1 MEGAD
6 DSIGDGM
13 AHHLELLACVARSD
27 GDVSVEEALAIRSF
41 MHSAGTSVDDVQRVS
56 ILLDMKA
63 DIDVEAVLQ
72 RLASE
77 CTAWSLAEAIRDAY
91 IIASADGEV
100 TNHEISTV
108 ERLFELLELPMEH
121 RAKLHRWAR
130 NAASQQLLGMTFIS
144 ASLDHVRTST
154 DSPLLHD
161 DRVGSPSP
169 SPSPSPS
176 AAGGAEKR
184 TPSMRI
190 GIVKRSVHEI
200 GGDKD

>member
-1 MEGAD
+1 
-6 DSIGDGM
+6 M

-41 MHSAGTSVDDVQRVS
+41 MDSAGTSVEDVQRVS
-56 ILLDMKA
+56 GLLDLKN
-63 DIDVEAVLQ
+63 DIDVEKVLA
-72 RLASE
+72 RLAGQ

-108 ERLFELLELPMEH
+108 ERLFEILNLSLEH

-144 ASLDHVRTST
+144 ANLDHARTAE
-154 DSPLLHD
+154 DSPVLHD
-161 DRVGSPSP
+161 RRMDPQPERR
-169 SPSPSPS
+169 
-176 AAGGAEKR
+176 K
-184 TPSMRI
+184 PSMRMDV
-190 GIVKRSVHEI
+190 VKRSVHEL
-200 GGDKD
+200 GDKGD

>member
-1 MEGAD
+1 MKGAND
-6 DSIGDGM
+6 TIADSM

-27 GDVSVEEALAIRSF
+27 GDVSIEEALAIRSF
-41 MHSAGTSVDDVQRVS
+41 MNSAGTSVDDVQRVS

-63 DIDVEAVLQ
+63 EIDVEGVLS

-108 ERLFELLELPMEH
+108 ERLFELLDLPMEH

-144 ASLDHVRTST
+144 ASLDQVHTADDAPV
-154 DSPLLHD
+154 LHETRMD
-161 DRVGSPSP
+161 TQPN
-169 SPSPSPS
+169 
-176 AAGGAEKR
+176 KR
-184 TPSMRI
+184 KPSMRV
-190 GIVKRSVHEI
+190 GVVKRSVHEI
-200 GGDKD
+200 GGDKR